1 MNGNK
6 TLRKQQ
12 QEDFITIP
20 DLWRLCVVNWPW
32 FVVSLVV
39 CLGLACY
46 YLYETPNMYTREASV
61 LIRQEISGKGADKA
75 AGDGDFQNFGLVVQ
89 NTNVSNVQRELS
101 SLNVLTEVARRVNHT
116 KSDREAVMV
125 AKDIK
130 SRLEVDVE
138 DDKSTVI
145 NLKYTS
151 ESPTNAERVLYEI
164 VQVYNEKWIENK
176 NQMTMNTSR
185 FIEVRLRLLEN
196 DLDNVDDSI
205 SSFKARNKITD
216 LDRVSDIY
224 LQQQS
229 QSEAEI
235 LRVSNQRAMAQYLL
249 DILKSKSSGHQLLP
263 TNSGI
268 NNDVAESQIVNYN
281 TLLMQLRNNLVNT
294 SAQNPLIAQQESDLD
309 EIRKNILSTLSSH
322 IKNLDIQL
330 QTLEDY
336 NDEAN
341 SKISSN
347 PSQAKHL
354 VSVQREQKVKESLY
368 LYLLQKKEEN
378 EIGMTYSTAITKII
392 DMPNGSDKPTSPN
405 KRLILVLAVLFAL
418 VVPVVVIFMNASFDN
433 TVRDRSDI
441 ERRTTLSLLGCIP
454 LCKSLCPGRFKRM
467 VRGSKKSPLVVG
479 SGQQDSV
486 NEAFR
491 LVRTKMEFMTA
502 RQGDKN
508 VYVVTSSYVGSGKTF
523 ISINV
528 AMTLAI
534 SGKRVLLID
543 GDLRHASASH
553 VFNSTD
559 IGLAD
564 YLMGRVDDIF
574 SILHQSEQNENLD
587 VLPVGTV
594 PPNPTELL
602 SGDRFANMLDQLR
615 TAYDF
620 IIIDCP
626 PAETLADAGIIE
638 RCADRTLFV
647 LRAGLFERSR
657 LADLENDV
665 NNGRFKHM
673 LLILNATKAYNRYGY
688 YYSKYGYKYGYGKN
702 HYGKY

>member
-1 MNGNK
+1 MNSNNT

-12 QEDFITIP
+12 DDFITIP

-32 FVVSLVV
+32 FLMSLIV
-39 CLGLACY
+39 CLALAGY
-46 YLYETPNMYTREASV
+46 YLWKTPNMYTREAS
-61 LIRQEISGKGADKA
+61 LIVKQEISGKGASKIV
-75 AGDGDFQNFGLVVQ
+75 GDGDFKDFGLVAQ
-89 NTNVSNVQRELS
+89 NTNVANVQRELA
-101 SLNVLTEVARRVNHT
+101 SLNVLTEVARRVMHT
-116 KSDREAVMV
+116 KTDHDAVAV
-125 AKDIK
+125 ANDIRSHLK
-130 SRLEVDVE
+130 VTVD
-138 DDKSTVI
+138 DDKSTVV
-145 NLKYTS
+145 NMKYVS
-151 ESPTNAERVLYEI
+151 ERPDVAERVLYEI

-176 NQMTMNTSR
+176 NQMTSSTSQ
-185 FIEVRLRLLEN
+185 FIEARLRLLEN
-196 DLDNVDDSI
+196 DLGNVDDSI
-205 SSFKARNKITD
+205 STFKARNKITD

-235 LRVSNQRAMAQYLL
+235 MRVSNQRAMARYLL
-249 DILKSKSSGHQLLP
+249 DILKSKSSSHQLLP

-268 NNDVAESQIVNYN
+268 NNDVAESQIVHYN
-281 TLLMQLRNNLVNT
+281 SLLLQLRNNLIST
-294 SAQNPLIAQQESDLD
+294 STQNPLIAQQEADLE
-309 EIRKNILSTLSSH
+309 EIRKNILSTLDSQ

-330 QTLEDY
+330 QALEGY

-378 EIGMTYSTAITKII
+378 EIGMTYSSAITKII

-405 KRLILVLAVLFAL
+405 KQLILVVAVMFAL
-418 VVPVVVIFMNASFDN
+418 IVPVIVIFVRASFDN

-441 ERRTTLSLLGCIP
+441 ERKTTLSLLGCIP
-454 LCKSLCPGRFKRM
+454 FLKTLSPSRFKRM
-467 VRGSKKSPLVVG
+467 LHGVKQSPLVVG
-479 SGQQDSV
+479 SGQQDGI

-491 LVRTKMEFMTA
+491 LIRTKMEFMTA
-502 RQGDKN
+502 HQGDKN

-523 ISINV
+523 VAMNL

-553 VFNSTD
+553 VFKCREA
-559 IGLAD
+559 GLAD
-564 YLMGRVDDIF
+564 YLMGRVDDVF
-574 SILHQSEQNENLD
+574 SILVNSADNENLD
-587 VLPVGTV
+587 ILPVGTV

-602 SGDRFANMLDQLR
+602 SGERFPNMLEQLR
-615 TAYDF
+615 PAYDF
-620 IIIDCP
+620 ILIDCP
-626 PAETLADAGIIE
+626 PAENLADAGIIE
-638 RCADRTLFV
+638 RYADRTLFV

-657 LADLENDV
+657 LVDLERDV

-673 LLILNATKAYNRYGY
+673 MLILNASKSFGRYGY
-688 YYSKYGYKYGYGKN
+688 YYNKYGYKYGYGRN
-702 HYGKY
+702 PYGKY